1 MGLFSNN
8 KKPCPICGNATPRLL
23 PTKVEGV
30 PICKECDKK
39 IDLPNGVL
47 DSMTLDDFRRY
58 IDFYNKNQVL
68 RERFH
73 PEYRF
78 GFGAFN
84 TQLVLDV
91 TNGLFRLKDDES
103 TIVFEKSALKSFRI
117 TEDKEPL
124 FTGTATGLACA
135 ESKNPE
141 RVRLLA
147 PRIEQFKLQR
157 SDYERIMQ
165 AERVQYLDRTNEE
178 WRERERE
185 LEFHKPEFRESSPF
199 RQFVV
204 ELELDHPYWKAYRN
218 ELDAPEFDD
227 DYPSVDSFLHKYDEK
242 VNELHTL
249 ARNLMQFIAPG
260 APETG
265 AASAAQTAAPRRRAA
280 RRAPWRSSSSTN
292 RCWTRACS
300 PRRSSRRR
308 SASCSASEKIKGK
321 ASVTGAFPFC
331 AKHFPPAQTWTRR
344 RA

>member
-124 FTGTATGLACA
+124 FTGTAAGLVCA

-178 WRERERE
+178 WRER
-185 LEFHKPEFRESSPF
+185 
-199 RQFVV
+199 
-204 ELELDHPYWKAYRN
+204 
-218 ELDAPEFDD
+218 
-227 DYPSVDSFLHKYDEK
+227 
-242 VNELHTL
+242 
-249 ARNLMQFIAPG
+249 
-260 APETG
+260 
-265 AASAAQTAAPRRRAA
+265 
-280 RRAPWRSSSSTN
+280 
-292 RCWTRACS
+292 
-300 PRRSSRRR
+300 
-308 SASCSASEKIKGK
+308 
-321 ASVTGAFPFC
+321 
-331 AKHFPPAQTWTRR
+331 
-344 RA
+344 